1 MGRLLLTGVAVLVI
15 LVIGGLAV
23 LYLVDGQP
31 LPASAGFLQGTG
43 YSGERRS
50 DGGWLF
56 RPDQPNGRGLLIMHG
71 ALIRPQS
78 YANTAAFFAARGYT
92 VLLPHGGVTRLP
104 IRAIATAARAMR
116 ELNLDQWFTIGHSMG
131 GMASL
136 SLIEANPE
144 LPIAAAALW
153 ASGIP
158 ADYSTITVPILF
170 LWGNRDDLLPAS
182 RLAGAKARLPDDV
195 QYVTVDGANHKD
207 FAMYGHQFFDGDG
220 ELGWETQIDTANRQT
235 LAFFQKFTG

>member
-1 MGRLLLTGVAVLVI
+1 MGRLLLTVLAALVI
-15 LVIGGLAV
+15 AVIAGLAAF
-23 LYLVDGQP
+23 YLVDGHP

-43 YSGERRS
+43 YSAERRG

-92 VLLPHGGVTRLP
+92 VLLPYGGVTRLP
-104 IRAIATAARAMR
+104 IRAVAAAAQAMR
-116 ELNLDQWFTIGHSMG
+116 ELNPEQWFTIGHSMG

-144 LPIAAAALW
+144 LPIRAAALW

-158 ADYSTITVPILF
+158 ADYSQITVPILF
-170 LWGNRDDLLPAS
+170 LWGNRDDILPAS
-182 RLAGAKARLPDDV
+182 RLAGARAKLPEDV
-195 QYVTVDGANHKD
+195 RYVTVDGANHKD
-207 FAMYGHQFFDGDG
+207 FAMYGHQFFDGEG
-220 ELGWETQIDTANRQT
+220 QLGWETQIDTANRET
-235 LAFFQKFTG
+235 LAFFETFAR